1 MDLVARAGP
10 NVTVQGVRAALGAD
24 GEHPLTGSIVH
35 RGWLGSAI
43 ALAMVLVV
51 SSCATVSAPAPSP
64 TGDMADMGGMEG
76 TATAPAV
83 ASVPTVAPATA
94 AAGVKTGAYAA
105 LRVFVASESTN
116 SLWVLEGGG
125 TFKVVGRID
134 VGRMPHN
141 IAVSP
146 DGRWIAVANRM
157 GNSVSI
163 VDPLRMVEVV
173 RVQVGHQPHD
183 LTWHPDSKTIFVGH
197 ERDTFIARIEAGT
210 WRPLAPLMVTVPQH
224 DLAIDA
230 SRPNDLFFTVTNSD
244 QADDLRVYDLASGK
258 ITPFKVQDVH
268 DVFFTPDATELW
280 TTSSGFIGV
289 SSDRIVIEDPATRTV
304 KQEIH
309 LAGAYPFHTMK
320 HNRDG
325 FFFPPVGTPMLMSDH
340 NGAGLLFID
349 PVNRSVL
356 SETKLGPQP
365 FHTTYDPLGNRLLTT
380 TNADSAVRVIDLATR
395 TVVQKLDVPAPH
407 GIVAIGIP

>member
-1 MDLVARAGP
+1 M
-10 NVTVQGVRAALGAD
+10 ALGAQRA
-24 GEHPLTGSIVH
+24 PPFTYAIVL
-35 RGWLGSAI
+35 RGWVG
-43 ALAMVLVV
+43 LAVVMTMVLVA
-51 SSCATVSAPAPSP
+51 SSCAAANAPAPGP
-64 TGDMADMGGMEG
+64 RGEMADMSGMDG
-76 TATAPAV
+76 TATTPAV

-94 AAGVKTGAYAA
+94 AAGMKTGAYKT
-105 LRVFVASESTN
+105 LRVFVASESSN
-116 SLWVLEGGG
+116 SLWVLEGGT
-125 TFKVVGRID
+125 TFTVVGRIE

-141 IAVSP
+141 IAISP

-163 VDPLRMVEVV
+163 VDPIRMVEVV
-173 RVQVGHQPHD
+173 RVQVGRQPHD
-183 LTWHPDSKTIFVGH
+183 LTWHPDSKMIFIGH
-197 ERDTFIARIEAGT
+197 EHDTFITRIEAET
-210 WRPLAPLMVTVPQH
+210 WRPLAPLMVSVPQH

-244 QADDLRVYDLASGK
+244 QVDDLRVYDLASGK

-289 SSDRIVIEDPATRTV
+289 SSDRIVIEDPVTRTV

-325 FFFPPVGTPMLMSDH
+325 FFFPPAGTPMLVSDH
-340 NGAGLLFID
+340 NGPGLLFID
-349 PVNRSVL
+349 PATRTVL

-365 FHTTYDPLGNRLLTT
+365 FHTTYDPLGDRLLTT
-380 TNADSAVRVIDLATR
+380 TNADSSVRVIDLATR

>member
-1 MDLVARAGP
+1 
-10 NVTVQGVRAALGAD
+10 
-24 GEHPLTGSIVH
+24 
-35 RGWLGSAI
+35 
-43 ALAMVLVV
+43 
-51 SSCATVSAPAPSP
+51 
-64 TGDMADMGGMEG
+64 MADMSGMDG
-76 TATAPAV
+76 TATTPVV
-83 ASVPTVAPATA
+83 AAVPTVAPATA
-94 AAGVKTGAYAA
+94 AAGVKTGTYGTSRT
-105 LRVFVASESTN
+105 LRVFVASESSN
-116 SLWVLEGGG
+116 SLWVFEGGT
-125 TFKVVGRID
+125 TFRVVGRIE

-141 IAVSP
+141 IAISP

-163 VDPLRMVEVV
+163 VDPIRMVEVQ
-173 RVQVGHQPHD
+173 RVQVGRQPHD
-183 LTWHPDSKTIFVGH
+183 LTWHPNSKMIFIGH
-197 ERDTFIARIEAGT
+197 EHETFISRIEAET
-210 WRPLAPLMVTVPQH
+210 WRPLAPLMVSVPQH

-230 SRPNDLFFTVTNSD
+230 SLPNDLFFTVTNSD
-244 QADDLRVYDLASGK
+244 QVDDLRVYDLVSGK

-268 DVFFTPDATELW
+268 DVFFTPDASELW

-289 SSDRIVIEDPATRTV
+289 SSDRIVIEDPVTRTV

-325 FFFPPVGTPMLMSDH
+325 FFFPPAGTPMLVTDH
-340 NGAGLLFID
+340 NGPGLLFID
-349 PVNRSVL
+349 PATRSVL

-365 FHTTYDPLGNRLLTT
+365 FHTTYDPFGDRLLTT
-380 TNADSAVRVIDLATR
+380 TNADSSVRVIDLATR

>member
-1 MDLVARAGP
+1 MERNRADGH
-10 NVTVQGVRAALGAD
+10 VRSVRTALGAPRAR
-24 GEHPLTGSIVH
+24 PLTYAIVL
-35 RGWLGSAI
+35 RWWVGLAMAM
-43 ALAMVLVV
+43 ALAL
-51 SSCATVSAPAPSP
+51 SSCATANAPAPSP
-64 TGDMADMGGMEG
+64 RGEMADMSGMDG
-76 TATAPAV
+76 TSTAPSV
-83 ASVPTVAPATA
+83 APVPIVMPATA
-94 AAGVKTGAYAA
+94 APAVKTGAYAA

-116 SLWVLEGGG
+116 SLWVLEGGA
-125 TFKVVGRID
+125 TFKVVGRIE

-141 IAVSP
+141 IAISP

-163 VDPLRMVEVV
+163 VDPIRMVEVV
-173 RVQVGHQPHD
+173 RVQVGRQPHD

-197 ERDTFIARIEAGT
+197 EHDTFITRIEAGT
-210 WRPLAPLMVTVPQH
+210 WRPLAPLMVSVPQH

-244 QADDLRVYDLASGK
+244 QADNLRVYDLTLGK
-258 ITPFKVQDVH
+258 ITSFKVQDVH
-268 DVFFTPDATELW
+268 DVFFTPDASELW

-289 SSDRIVIEDPATRTV
+289 PSDRIVIEDPVTRTV

-325 FFFPPVGTPMLMSDH
+325 FFFPPAGTPMLVSDH
-340 NGAGLLFID
+340 NGPGLLFID
-349 PVNRSVL
+349 PASRSVL

-380 TNADSAVRVIDLATR
+380 TNADSAVRVIDLTTR

-407 GIVAIGIP
+407 GIVAIGLP